1 MGTGRNRL
9 VIKLLSLTPH
19 TPFPLALL
27 KYAGMEYSV
36 TSAEQ
41 DTQRKW
47 SGKLV
52 SKCKRA
58 FLVPSSLANK
68 IKALQI
74 TLKLVFP

>member
-1 MGTGRNRL
+1 METDSNSL
-9 VIKLLSLTPH
+9 VRKLLSLILH

-47 SGKLV
+47 FGKLV
-52 SKCKRA
+52 SKRKGL
-58 FLVPSSLANK
+58 FSS
-68 IKALQI
+68 Q
-74 TLKLVFP
+74 